1 MSSSVSRATSP
12 CWAPAVWTASTSVSN
27 PSRSSSSMPARHPR
41 RYWSPCSHPASSQ
54 GLPMRHVVLSVAMS
68 LDGYI
73 ADPQGGYDWIVMD
86 PEIDFDAMFKRYD
99 AVLMGRKSYDAAKQS
114 GYGMPKPQTYV
125 FSKTLQQADAPDVTV
140 SNDPQKTVTALKK
153 QKGKDIWLWGGG
165 ELFRSVLELGLVDQL
180 EVAIIPVLLGDGL
193 PLLPRSGTRA
203 KLKLTGE
210 KLFKKTGTLMLN
222 YEVRRSKKS

>member
-1 MSSSVSRATSP
+1 M
-12 CWAPAVWTASTSVSN
+12 
-27 PSRSSSSMPARHPR
+27 R
-41 RYWSPCSHPASSQ
+41 R
-54 GLPMRHVVLSVAMS
+54 VVYSVAMS

-99 AVLMGRKSYDAAKQS
+99 TVLMGRKAYDAAKQS
-114 GYGMPKPQTYV
+114 GYGMPKPSVYV
-125 FSKTLQQADAPDVTV
+125 FSTTLRQADAPEVTV
-140 SNDPQKTVTALKK
+140 SNDPKQTVTALKQ

-165 ELFRSVLELGLVDQL
+165 ELFRSALELGLVDQV

-203 KLKLTGE
+203 KLKLTGQ
-210 KLFKKTGTLMLN
+210 KLYKKTGTLMVS
-222 YEVRRSKKS
+222 YEVRRSRKA

>member
-1 MSSSVSRATSP
+1 M
-12 CWAPAVWTASTSVSN
+12 
-27 PSRSSSSMPARHPR
+27 R
-41 RYWSPCSHPASSQ
+41 R
-54 GLPMRHVVLSVAMS
+54 VVLSVAVS

-165 ELFRSVLELGLVDQL
+165 SCSGACSSWAWSISWRSQSFRCCWGTGCRCCRGR
-180 EVAIIPVLLGDGL
+180 ARA
-193 PLLPRSGTRA
+193 RS
-203 KLKLTGE
+203 
-210 KLFKKTGTLMLN
+210 
-222 YEVRRSKKS
+222 SS

>member
-1 MSSSVSRATSP
+1 M
-12 CWAPAVWTASTSVSN
+12 
-27 PSRSSSSMPARHPR
+27 R
-41 RYWSPCSHPASSQ
+41 R
-54 GLPMRHVVLSVAMS
+54 VILSVAMS

-99 AVLMGRKSYDAAKQS
+99 TVLMGRKSYDAAKRS

-153 QKGKDIWLWGGG
+153 
-165 ELFRSVLELGLVDQL
+165 
-180 EVAIIPVLLGDGL
+180 LGDGL

-222 YEVRRSKKS
+222 YEVKRARKS

>member
-1 MSSSVSRATSP
+1 M
-12 CWAPAVWTASTSVSN
+12 
-27 PSRSSSSMPARHPR
+27 R
-41 RYWSPCSHPASSQ
+41 R
-54 GLPMRHVVLSVAMS
+54 VVYSVAMS

-73 ADPQGGYDWIVMD
+73 ADPHGGYDWIVMD

-99 AVLMGRKSYDAAKQS
+99 AVLMGRKSYDVAKQS

-140 SNDPQKTVTALKK
+140 SNDPQKTVSALKK

-165 ELFRSVLELGLVDQL
+165 ELFRSVFELGLVDAM
-180 EVAIIPVLLGDGL
+180 EVAVIPVLLGDGL

-203 KLKLTGE
+203 KLKLTDRKIFE
-210 KLFKKTGTLMLN
+210 KTGTVLLN
-222 YEVRRSKKS
+222 YDVKYAKKR

>member
-1 MSSSVSRATSP
+1 M
-12 CWAPAVWTASTSVSN
+12 
-27 PSRSSSSMPARHPR
+27 R
-41 RYWSPCSHPASSQ
+41 R
-54 GLPMRHVVLSVAMS
+54 VVLSVAMS

-86 PEIDFDAMFKRYD
+86 LEIDFDSMFKRYD
-99 AVLMGRKSYDAAKQS
+99 TVLMGRKSYDAAKQS
-114 GYGMPKPQTYV
+114 GYGMPKPETYV

-140 SNDPQKTVTALKK
+140 SSDPQKTVTALKK

-180 EVAIIPVLLGDGL
+180 EVAVIPVLLGDGL

-203 KLKLTGE
+203 KLKLTG
-210 KLFKKTGTLMLN
+210 GN
-222 YEVRRSKKS
+222 CSRRRGH